1 MQNNTEFNF
10 RALLD
15 GAIPGLSLD
24 CVVFGY
30 KNKKLHVLLVRFN
43 ISKVWALPGGFIP
56 KNADMDTVANQV
68 LLQRT
73 GLDNVFLQQSRIFS
87 SPDRMWDSNTQSRL
101 AIDSLKSTWPE
112 SLTEELNAWFDQRF
126 ISMSYM
132 ALVDAEKAHPKID
145 FLSDACDWIPLDE
158 LPDLLLDHDQM
169 IKEAHKQLRMK
180 INSLPIGKS
189 LLPERFTMSDLQS
202 LYEAILDQKLDRG
215 NFQRKMIRL
224 GFLNRH
230 EKLMTGAQNKAPYLY
245 SINDEAYN
253 ELLEKGIGFS

>member
-1 MQNNTEFNF
+1 MKFDYKD
-10 RALLD
+10 LLENC
-15 GAIPGLSLD
+15 IPGLSID

-30 KNKKLHVLLVRFN
+30 KDKKLHVLLVRF
-43 ISKVWALPGGFIP
+43 IDSHVWALPGGFIP
-56 KNADMDTVANQV
+56 KDQDMDAVANQV

-73 GLDNVFLQQSRIFS
+73 GLKEVFLQQSHVFS
-87 SPDRMWDSNTQSRL
+87 SLNRHFDINPRSRL
-101 AIDSLKSTWPE
+101 VMDTIKSTWME
-112 SLTEELNAWFDQRF
+112 EQKEELEAWFSQRF
-126 ISMSYM
+126 ISTSYM
-132 ALVDAEKAHPKID
+132 ALVDAEKVHPQID
-145 FLSDACDWIPLDE
+145 VLSDACDWIPLDE
-158 LPDLLLDHDQM
+158 LPELIIDHSEM
-169 IKEAHKQLRMK
+169 IHQAHEQLRMK
-180 INSLPIGKS
+180 IRLLPIGKS

-224 GFLNRH
+224 GFLNRQ